1 MKYLIRNL
9 VHYKLKPIV
18 GITTKHY
25 DLIAKLNKPVKI
37 FSNVPEACKT
47 VT

>member
-18 GITTKHY
+18 CIITKHY
-25 DLIAKLNKPVKI
+25 DLIAKLTNLSKFFPMFLRHAKQ
-37 FSNVPEACKT
+37 
-47 VT
+47 